1 MSSPKRALF
10 CCIALIFYVLIE
22 ARDLLRRLAGLKPGK
37 VSLILYYHIVE
48 GENRQRF
55 ACQMDSLLRW
65 ATPIRAEFKAPLSA
79 ADRRI
84 VITFDDASETVL
96 TQALPE
102 LGKRNIPF
110 TIFVIP
116 GLLGT
121 SVDWYAA
128 PDSIMSVEQLQQLGK
143 NPLVTIGSH
152 TQTHPAL
159 PTLTEAAALAE
170 LMESKH
176 QLEGLLNKPITMFS
190 FPYGLFN
197 EDLLQWCRD
206 AGYERVFTTLPEDIS
221 LQKDDF
227 VYGRVRVDP
236 TDWPLEFYLKLAGA
250 YRWLPAAIAAKR
262 KLSTF
267 FRFSEKL
274 HTVNKASTADS
285 ETHIA

>member
-10 CCIALIFYVLIE
+10 CCIGLIFYVLVE
-22 ARDLLRRLAGLKPGK
+22 ARDLLLRLAGLKPGK
-37 VSLILYYHIVE
+37 VSLILYYHVVE
-48 GENRQRF
+48 SENRQRF
-55 ACQMDSLLRW
+55 GCQMDSLLRW

-79 ADRRI
+79 TDRQI
-84 VITFDDASETVL
+84 VVTFDDASETVL

-116 GLLGT
+116 GQLGT
-121 SVDWYAA
+121 SVDWYAK
-128 PDSIMSVEQLQQLGK
+128 PDRIMSAEELQQLGQ
-143 NPLVTIGSH
+143 NSLVTIGSH

-159 PTLTEAAALAE
+159 PALTEVAVREE
-170 LMESKH
+170 LRESKL
-176 QLEGLLNKPITMFS
+176 QLESLLNKPITLFS

-221 LQKDDF
+221 LQKNDF

-250 YRWLPAAIAAKR
+250 YRWLPAAITAKR

-267 FRFSEKL
+267 FRFSEKR
-274 HTVNKASTADS
+274 HTVHKASTADS
-285 ETHIA
+285 GTHIA